1 MIGAIQL
8 HVAGKVFHLALSDD
22 PDATVEGAARD
33 FAELLSGS
41 AWARFELTDGSQL
54 CMPKQL
60 LEQAYV
66 IVSPKREPL
75 P

>member
-8 HVAGKVFHLALSDD
+8 HVAGKVFNLALSGN
-22 PDATVEGAARD
+22 PGVTIEETSRD
-33 FAELLSGS
+33 FAELLSDS
-41 AWARFELTDGSQL
+41 AWARFELTDGSHI

-66 IVSPKREPL
+66 IVTPKLGKL